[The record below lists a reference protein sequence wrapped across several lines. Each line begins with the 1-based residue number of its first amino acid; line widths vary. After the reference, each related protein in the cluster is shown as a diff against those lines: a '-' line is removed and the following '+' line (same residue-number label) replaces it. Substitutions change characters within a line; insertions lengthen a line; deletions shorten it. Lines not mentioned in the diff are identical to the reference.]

1 MDLQRAQRLVEDTCK
16 KLSELKA
23 ELMGLETVDSTPIS
37 GELSQAQFVDMI
49 VAMVNDLSRRY
60 VIHANVSQKRVMKR
74 EWECGTEGEKSCYVG
89 PTYTTITLSYY
100 ENELRKR

>member
-1 MDLQRAQRLVEDTCK
+1 VEDTCK

-49 VAMVNDLSRRY
+49 VAQINELSRKY
-60 VIHANVSQKRVMKR
+60 VIHANVYQKRVMR
-74 EWECGTEGEKSCYVG
+74 SEYDCGDENARSRYVG

>member
-16 KLSELKA
+16 KLTELKS

-37 GELSQAQFVDMI
+37 GEMSQTQFVEMIISLINELSQKH
-49 VAMVNDLSRRY
+49 
-60 VIHANVSQKRVMKR
+60 VIHANVSQKRMMKQGYENR
-74 EWECGTEGEKSCYVG
+74 GSFYVG

-100 ENELRKR
+100 ENSLRKR

>member
-1 MDLQRAQRLVEDTCK
+1 VEDTCK

-49 VAMVNDLSRRY
+49 VAMVNELSKKY
-60 VIHANVSQKRVMKR
+60 VIHANVSQKRVMRR
-74 EWECGTEGEKSCYVG
+74 EHDPDGMRTGVCYAGSTYVG